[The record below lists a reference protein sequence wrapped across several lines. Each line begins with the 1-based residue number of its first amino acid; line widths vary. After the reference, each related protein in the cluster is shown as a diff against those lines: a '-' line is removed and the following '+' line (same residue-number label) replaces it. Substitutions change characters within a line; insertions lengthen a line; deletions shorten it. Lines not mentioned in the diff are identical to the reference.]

1 MKTKFEVAGIISRF
15 KEDFVARYHPCAQV
29 TKVLSHLEQCRTSAL
44 GGHRDACPECG
55 AIRISYNSCRD
66 RHCPKCQGFERE
78 GWIQARKED
87 MLPVKYFH
95 VVFTL
100 PDSLNPLA
108 LKNMADTYCCLF
120 SAAWQT
126 LKEFARNK
134 GLQPGMIAILHTWG
148 SNLHYHPHL
157 HCIVPCGGIDK
168 NGLWKNISV
177 AKQKSPFLFSV
188 QAMSPM
194 FRAKFMSMLDK
205 KVSVPQSMKKRL
217 FAKKWVIYSKA
228 AIVGTE
234 KVIEYLG
241 RYSHRVAI
249 SNNRIKQVTD
259 TSVTFDYKDYRQGGK
274 HKLTTLTAQEFLH
287 RFSQH
292 ILPTGFVRI
301 RHYGFLA
308 SCNREKL
315 RNIQKQMNVPCSPV
329 KRGKKKWKEVCAD
342 KWEQYN
348 LCPCCKACQMVTVE
362 VFGPTRPPPYEIR
375 KEIRAEVFL
384 HL

>member
-1 MKTKFEVAGIISRF
+1 MRTEFEVAGIISRF
-15 KEDFVARYHPCAQV
+15 KKDFIAQYHPCSQV

-78 GWIQARKED
+78 RWIQARQED

-100 PDSLNPLA
+100 PDTINPLA
-108 LKNMADTYCCLF
+108 INNMTDTYSSLF

-126 LKEFARNK
+126 LEAFARNK
-134 GLQPGMIAILHTWG
+134 GVQPAMVAILHTWG

-168 NGLWKNISV
+168 NGLWKNISG
-177 AKQKSPFLFSV
+177 ANQKGSFLFPV
-188 QAMSPM
+188 TAMSSI
-194 FRAKFMSMLDK
+194 FRARFMSILSK
-205 KVSVPQSMKKRL
+205 KVSVPQSMRKQL
-217 FAKKWVIYSKA
+217 FAKKWVVYSKA
-228 AIVGTE
+228 PIMGAE

-249 SNNRIKQVTD
+249 SNSRIKEITD

-274 HKLTTLTAQEFLH
+274 HKLTTLTGQEFLH

-292 ILPTGFVRI
+292 ILPPRFVRI

-308 SCNREKL
+308 GCNREKL
-315 RNIQKQMNVPCSPV
+315 RNIQKQMNVPCSPL
-329 KRGKKKWKEVCAD
+329 KRERKNWKEVCVD

-348 LCPCCKACQMVTVE
+348 LCPHCKAYQMVTIE
-362 VFGPTRPPPYEIR
+362 VLRPTRPPPYEIG
-375 KEIRAEVFL
+375 KENRSEIL
-384 HL
+384 LL